1 MRDVGPSRP
10 HAGTAT
16 GHYHDGVSHT
26 VVAELVAAVMR
37 VEVEVGQRVEAE
49 DAVVLLESMKMEIPV
64 LAEVAGSVTEIVV
77 EPGDVVSDGDPLVVL
92 DTGR

>member
-1 MRDVGPSRP
+1 M
-10 HAGTAT
+10 
-16 GHYHDGVSHT
+16 SHT

-77 EPGDVVSDGDPLVVL
+77 EAGDVVSDGDPLVVL
-92 DTGR
+92 DTAR

>member
-1 MRDVGPSRP
+1 M
-10 HAGTAT
+10 T
-16 GHYHDGVSHT
+16 GVNHT

-49 DAVVLLESMKMEIPV
+49 DPVVLLESMKMEIPV

-77 EPGDVVSDGDPLVVL
+77 EAGDVVSDGDPLVVL